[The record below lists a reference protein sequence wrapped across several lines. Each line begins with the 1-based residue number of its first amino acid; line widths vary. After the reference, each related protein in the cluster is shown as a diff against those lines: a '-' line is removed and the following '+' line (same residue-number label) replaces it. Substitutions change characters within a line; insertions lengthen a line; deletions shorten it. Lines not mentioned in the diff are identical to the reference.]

1 MNADSSA
8 VIAGESGWVEVK
20 GGRAGIN
27 GDEKKIKL
35 NKNRSQHGKLCRK
48 QIIIIKK

>member
-27 GDEKKIKL
+27 GDGKKIKL
-35 NKNRSQHGKLCRK
+35 KIGANMENFVGSK
-48 QIIIIKK
+48 